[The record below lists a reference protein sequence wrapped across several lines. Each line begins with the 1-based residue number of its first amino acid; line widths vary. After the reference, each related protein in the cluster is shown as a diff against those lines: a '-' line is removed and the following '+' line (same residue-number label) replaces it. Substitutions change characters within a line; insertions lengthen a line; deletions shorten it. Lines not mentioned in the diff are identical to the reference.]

1 MLVVADDPAT
11 VDLAAATFVADRAGS
26 AGHRIVAQE
35 IVEAR
40 EGAIRDQL
48 SRWIS
53 QPHIDVIIGT
63 GAGEAAIAALGP
75 LVTSPLQGMTDQLRL
90 LSRDRG
96 GEGKPA
102 AARCGAKFVFLLPAE
117 IPALGP
123 ALNQLVLP
131 QLDSTQPRHLVGE
144 MPRHQ
149 GVPRE
154 LPSEKTASGAGL
166 VPKLPAQ
173 REKRKTANVIARSE
187 LADPTKQTVIDAKVG
202 DTTAQTPLKD
212 ITKQTPIAPAGRR
225 TSTAND
231 APTRPHIDIASMLPP
246 VPPGADIDT
255 DEQPALVEPPLTV
268 QPRARV
274 HPSSN
279 DKTVIRPTPSDD
291 GKTAVRAAPTRPASQ
306 TNRGVQ
312 PTPALGT
319 GVARGPIGVAMSVQ
333 TAPPAIV
340 PPKSGPT
347 APPAVVPA
355 IPSIGRPQTPSGGTP
370 VKTPPAGVATVPTP
384 LPSLKTPPGV
394 AKQSPPAADKPT
406 PPAADRQTPP
416 VVAKPT
422 PPAVA
427 KQAPAAPAKP
437 ISLDKLAALEKQP
450 PANGTPRLPA
460 PTPISGVKSA
470 TAAGAKG
477 LDVVD
482 TAALSAAAAADETV
496 EPDEIEAL
504 SSANILEAVP
514 ADVKASFE
522 THTPPP
528 VPPRAAARAP
538 ARPAVPPETKPIDAA
553 TAEAKLAKAAASRPP
568 VTKLQDVDLPKP
580 ELLDLSEG
588 VAKNRRSRTG
598 TALVRR
604 RTSSTV
610 LLYFALACAAVAGF
624 VAVVHFF
631 PQGKAEEPPPPR
643 GSNVVAVAPVV
654 VADAAEAVPVATGS
668 GSGSDSAEI
677 EIEPGSAAATPPEPP
692 PTHPATHPSA
702 HVTTPPTTRPT
713 AKPETRPETKPET
726 KPEPTPPPAEDGCDE
741 VSCVLEKYQRE
752 CCARFKP
759 KDGDAFHPK
768 NATPDTLDKSMVYAG
783 IEKVKPVVIACG
795 EKSSAKGTVK
805 IAMTVAPAGN
815 ITDASVADA
824 PDPALGQCV
833 LAAVKR
839 AKFGASIN
847 GATFTFPFAF

>member
-1 MLVVADDPAT
+1 MERSSVHIAVLVVADDPAT
-11 VDLAAATFVADRAGS
+11 VDLAAATFVADRASS
-26 AGHRIVAQE
+26 AGHRVFAQE

-48 SRWIS
+48 ARWIS

-75 LVTSPLQGMTDQLRL
+75 LVTSPLQGLTDQLRL

-117 IPALGP
+117 IAALGP

-131 QLDSTQPRHLVGE
+131 QLDSTQPRHLVSE

-149 GVPRE
+149 AVPKE
-154 LPSEKTASGAGL
+154 LPAEKTASGAGL

-187 LADPTKQTVIDAKVG
+187 LADATKQTAIEPAQVG

-212 ITKQTPIAPAGRR
+212 ITKQTPAAPAARR
-225 TSTAND
+225 SSTAND

-255 DEQPALVEPPLTV
+255 DEQPALELAEPPVTV

-312 PTPALGT
+312 PTPAFGT
-319 GVARGPIGVAMSVQ
+319 GAGRGPIGVAKSV
-333 TAPPAIV
+333 PA
-340 PPKSGPT
+340 
-347 APPAVVPA
+347 AAPAVVPS
-355 IPSIGRPQTPSGGTP
+355 IPSIARPPTPAVGSP
-370 VKTPPAGVATVPTP
+370 SVKTPPAGVATVPTP
-384 LPSLKTPPGV
+384 LPSLKTPPAI
-394 AKQSPPAADKPT
+394 AK
-406 PPAADRQTPP
+406 QTPP
-416 VVAKPT
+416 VVAKQT
-422 PPAVA
+422 PRVVEKPA
-427 KQAPAAPAKP
+427 
-437 ISLDKLAALEKQP
+437 

-460 PTPISGVKSA
+460 PTPVSGVHRG
-470 TAAGAKG
+470 AAAAQASKG

-482 TAALSAAAAADETV
+482 TAALAAAAEADEPV
-496 EPDEIEAL
+496 EPDEIEAI
-504 SSANILEAVP
+504 SSANILESVP

-522 THTPPP
+522 AHTPPP
-528 VPPRAAARAP
+528 VPPRTPTRAP
-538 ARPAVPPETKPIDAA
+538 ARAAVPPETKPIDAA
-553 TAEAKLAKAAASRPP
+553 TAEARLARASASRPV
-568 VTKLQDVDLPKP
+568 VTKLQDVELPQP

-604 RTSSTV
+604 RRSSTV
-610 LLYFALACAAVAGF
+610 LLYLALACAAAAGF

-631 PQGKAEEPPPPR
+631 PQGKPDESPAR
-643 GSNVVAVAPVV
+643 GSNVIAMAPVA
-654 VADAAEAVPVATGS
+654 VADAAELVAPVATGS
-668 GSGSDSAEI
+668 GSGNTEI
-677 EIEPGSAAATPPEPP
+677 ELEPGSAAATPAPTHPT
-692 PTHPATHPSA
+692 THPATRPSA
-702 HVTTPPTTRPT
+702 HVATSPTT
-713 AKPETRPETKPET
+713 KPAATPQTKPETKPET
-726 KPEPTPPPAEDGCDE
+726 KPAATPTPPAEDGCDE

-759 KDGDAFHPK
+759 TNGDAFHPK
-768 NATPDTLDKSMVYAG
+768 NETPDTLDKSMVYAG
-783 IEKVKPVVIACG
+783 IEKVKPKVIACG
-795 EKSSAKGTVK
+795 EKSPAKGTVK
-805 IAMTVAPAGN
+805 LAITVAAAGN
-815 ITDASVADA
+815 VTDISVADA

-839 AKFGASIN
+839 ATFGKSVNGAS
-847 GATFTFPFAF
+847 FTFPFAF